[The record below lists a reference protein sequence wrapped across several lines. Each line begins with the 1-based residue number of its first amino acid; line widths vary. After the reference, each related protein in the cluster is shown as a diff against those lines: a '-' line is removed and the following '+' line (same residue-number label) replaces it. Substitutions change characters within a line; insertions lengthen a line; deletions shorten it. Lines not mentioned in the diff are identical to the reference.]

1 MADSPHTIGVEFGTK
16 IVDVMGK
23 TVKLQIWVRHPHLP
37 AALPISCAIGHSR
50 TGALSVPGTS
60 CAAQID
66 LPHSAVTRSYYRGAA
81 GAFLVYDITRC
92 RFPIARQAGHSQLT
106 SGE

>member
-23 TVKLQIWVRHPHLP
+23 TVKLQIWVRHPHLL
-37 AALPISCAIGHSR
+37 AAPPISCATGHSR
-50 TGALSVPGTS
+50 AGALSVPGTS
-60 CAAQID
+60 RATHID
-66 LPHSAVTRSYYRGAA
+66 SPCSAVTRSYYRGAA

-92 RFPIARQAGHSQLT
+92 RSPITLQQARH
-106 SGE
+106 